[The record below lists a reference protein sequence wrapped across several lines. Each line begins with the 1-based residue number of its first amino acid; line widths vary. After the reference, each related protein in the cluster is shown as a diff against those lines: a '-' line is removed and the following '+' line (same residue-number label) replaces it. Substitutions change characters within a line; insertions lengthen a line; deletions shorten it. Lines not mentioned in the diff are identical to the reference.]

1 MPMKLAITQKQ
12 LGSFL
17 KLRCMICIVEEENEA
32 YSEELT
38 VNDLVTV
45 RLRFYTKDSQSA
57 LLTFITVQKDI
68 KAKDDKVKLKVS
80 CHEFDKPFY
89 SEWFCR
95 ERKESIKIGEKL
107 LCDVSLNDVRTCLL
121 NITISAHKVQDCL
134 LVKLYNDVDFT
145 DFNLGSDNGS
155 VAVHRA
161 HLAAHSDVFKAMLS
175 REWKETTEGK
185 VQIKGV
191 TLQTLQHLKQYMYL
205 GTLPEEGL
213 LPLLL
218 IASYYLIED
227 LKAECISTLAQ
238 TAKPGD
244 WFGLFEFATEN
255 NIPELLC
262 AITLVNPEISL
273 EGNIQMVKKQ
283 VSELKLN
290 N

>member
-1 MPMKLAITQKQ
+1 MVSIL
-12 LGSFL
+12 
-17 KLRCMICIVEEENEA
+17 EEENEVQ
-32 YSEELT
+32 SEELT
-38 VNDLVTV
+38 VNELATV
-45 RLRFYTKDSQSA
+45 RLNFYTKDSNSA
-57 LLTFITVQKDI
+57 LVTYITTQKHE
-68 KAKDDKVKLKVS
+68 KAKDDKVKVKVS
-80 CHEFDKPFY
+80 CHEFDNPFY
-89 SEWFCR
+89 SEWIC
-95 ERKESIKIGEKL
+95 GEKKERREIGQKYR
-107 LCDVSLNDVRTCLL
+107 CDISLNHVRTCLL

-134 LVKLYNDVDFT
+134 LVKLYNDVEFT
-145 DFNLGSDNGS
+145 DFNLGSNNGS

-205 GTLPEEGL
+205 GTLPEKGL
-213 LPLLL
+213 QPLLL

-238 TAKPGD
+238 TAEHGD
-244 WFGLFEFATEN
+244 WYSLFEFATEN

-262 AITLVNPEISL
+262 AITLVNPDSVL
-273 EGNIQMVKKQ
+273 EGNTQMIKKL
-283 VSELKLN
+283 SELKLN

>member
-1 MPMKLAITQKQ
+1 MPMNLAIKQKE

-17 KLRCMICIVEEENEA
+17 KLRCMISILEEENEVH
-32 YSEELT
+32 SEEFT
-38 VNDLVTV
+38 VNELATV
-45 RLRFYTKDSQSA
+45 RFKFYTKDSQSA
-57 LLTFITVQKDI
+57 LLAFVTAQKHV
-68 KAKDDKVKLKVS
+68 KAKDDKVKLKFS
-80 CHEFDKPFY
+80 CHEFDKPLY

-95 ERKESIKIGEKL
+95 ERKDTRKIGEIL
-107 LCDVSLNDVRTCLL
+107 HCDISLKDVRTFLL
-121 NITISAHKVQDCL
+121 NITITAHKVQDCL
-134 LVKLYNDVDFT
+134 LVKLYNDVEFT
-145 DFNLGSDNGS
+145 DFNLGSENGS

-161 HLAAHSDVFKAMLS
+161 HMAAHSNVFKAMLS

-213 LPLLL
+213 QPLLL

-238 TAKPGD
+238 TAKHGD
-244 WFGLFEFATEN
+244 WYSLFEFATEN

-262 AITLVNPEISL
+262 AITLVNPDSVL
-273 EGNIQMVKKQ
+273 EGNTQMVKK
-283 VSELKLN
+283 
-290 N
+290 